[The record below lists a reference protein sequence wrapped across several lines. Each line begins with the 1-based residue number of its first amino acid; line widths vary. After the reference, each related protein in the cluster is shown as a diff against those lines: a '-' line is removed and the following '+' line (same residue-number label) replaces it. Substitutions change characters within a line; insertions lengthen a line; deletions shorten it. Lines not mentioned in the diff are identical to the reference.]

1 MDDINK
7 RDKTEALLFDEM
19 ALINYAH
26 INDESLIISKQ
37 LLINDCCNELNIVD
51 TYSYALY
58 LLKHHGIIGQEVLNI
73 ACGDGSESIILASM
87 GAKMVHAFDISPL
100 QIHLAKKRAL
110 INNLSERIDFR
121 VMSVYDLEYPDNKF
135 SLVFGYACLH
145 HFDIAKA
152 AGEISRVMKQGGIAI
167 FSEPFAGSLVMQ
179 RIRDIIPVK
188 NDAVSPYERQLTN
201 DDLMILNNYFQ
212 EIQLK
217 EFGLLNRIDRII
229 NHQKLLNKISTIDSF
244 ILDNCA
250 FCRRFARDI
259 VIKAVK

>member
-1 MDDINK
+1 MEDINT
-7 RDKTEALLFDEM
+7 RDKTEALLFDEI
-19 ALINYAH
+19 ARKNYAY
-26 INDESLIISKQ
+26 ISDESLTLSER
-37 LLINDCCNELNIVD
+37 LLINDCCNKLNIFN

-58 LLKHHGIIGQEVLNI
+58 LLKYHGIIGQEVLNI

-87 GAKMVHAFDISPL
+87 GAKMIHAFDISPL
-100 QIHLAKKRAL
+100 QIQLAKKRSL
-110 INNLSERIDFR
+110 IDNLSERIDFR
-121 VMSVYDLEYPDNKF
+121 VMSVYDLKYSDSKF
-135 SLVFGYACLH
+135 SLVYGYACLH

-167 FSEPFAGSLVMQ
+167 FAEPFAGSLMMQ
-179 RIRDIIPVK
+179 RIRDMIPVK

-201 DDLMILNNYFQ
+201 DDLMIMSKYFQ

-229 NHQKLLNKISTIDSF
+229 NHKKLLNKISKIDSF